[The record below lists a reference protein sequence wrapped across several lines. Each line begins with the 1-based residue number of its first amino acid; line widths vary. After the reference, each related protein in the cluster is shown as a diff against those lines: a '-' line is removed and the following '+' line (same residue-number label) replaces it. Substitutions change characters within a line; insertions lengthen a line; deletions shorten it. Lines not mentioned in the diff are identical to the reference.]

1 PPRGAGGRT
10 GRPARPARVALWPA
24 RPHCLRAGR
33 PALWP
38 AGAGSERAR
47 RATYASPTLV
57 DEKGGHE
64 EKGHHVGSGE
74 ERSNECVPKDGPYR
88 SAAVG
93 PQPSNGDEESR
104 SGRTRGGRERAWAE
118 IGGGDTDKKKH
129 TGVRQTWHVMSQR
142 FPQVQCHQGPPQT
155 QNLQRQQRLLSPSY
169 PACGRKQCRPLLG
182 APLRDRT
189 STPSRRLS
197 RTTAPSPKKD
207 RC

>member
-1 PPRGAGGRT
+1 CPPRGAGGRT

-104 SGRTRGGRERAWAE
+104 SGRTRGGRER
-118 IGGGDTDKKKH
+118 
-129 TGVRQTWHVMSQR
+129 VR
-142 FPQVQCHQGPPQT
+142 
-155 QNLQRQQRLLSPSY
+155 
-169 PACGRKQCRPLLG
+169 
-182 APLRDRT
+182 
-189 STPSRRLS
+189 RR
-197 RTTAPSPKKD
+197 RY
-207 RC
+207 R